1 MAKKQ
6 PAPEEKA
13 ILRAMDE
20 KSKKSLRL
28 NFILQGFTL
37 LTAIASLVMFFVDDN
52 RGLDTTV
59 FQLMQCVMALVIF
72 NVPLFISRKFKCY
85 IPNFITILLYI
96 FIFMHFIL
104 GEIYRAYDNI
114 LLYDKFLHTSSGM
127 VFCLL
132 SLSIV
137 WLFNN
142 SEDGKVKLSPFFVV
156 LFTFCFTLTLEY
168 LWEIVEYG
176 CDRLI
181 GLNMQRWQDSIVETL
196 PNGDTVHSVPW
207 GNAIADTMGDMIVN
221 VVGSFVMCVIIYVS
235 MKKKPD
241 WFKGKVIM
249 TEKQFEKIVMKEDAP
264 SSDPEQDEKSD
275 KRE

>member
-85 IPNFITILLYI
+85 IPNFITIFCISSSLCTSFWAKFTARTTI
-96 FIFMHFIL
+96 FCSTISF
-104 GEIYRAYDNI
+104 
-114 LLYDKFLHTSSGM
+114 
-127 VFCLL
+127 
-132 SLSIV
+132 
-137 WLFNN
+137 
-142 SEDGKVKLSPFFVV
+142 
-156 LFTFCFTLTLEY
+156 FTLRRAWY
-168 LWEIVEYG
+168 
-176 CDRLI
+176 
-181 GLNMQRWQDSIVETL
+181 S
-196 PNGDTVHSVPW
+196 
-207 GNAIADTMGDMIVN
+207 A
-221 VVGSFVMCVIIYVS
+221 F
-235 MKKKPD
+235 
-241 WFKGKVIM
+241 
-249 TEKQFEKIVMKEDAP
+249 
-264 SSDPEQDEKSD
+264 
-275 KRE
+275 

>member
-85 IPNFITILLYI
+85 IPNFITILAVYLHLY
-96 FIFMHFIL
+96 
-104 GEIYRAYDNI
+104 A
-114 LLYDKFLHTSSGM
+114 LHSGRN
-127 VFCLL
+127 L
-132 SLSIV
+132 SRVRPYSAL
-137 WLFNN
+137 
-142 SEDGKVKLSPFFVV
+142 
-156 LFTFCFTLTLEY
+156 
-168 LWEIVEYG
+168 
-176 CDRLI
+176 R
-181 GLNMQRWQDSIVETL
+181 
-196 PNGDTVHSVPW
+196 
-207 GNAIADTMGDMIVN
+207 
-221 VVGSFVMCVIIYVS
+221 
-235 MKKKPD
+235 
-241 WFKGKVIM
+241 
-249 TEKQFEKIVMKEDAP
+249 
-264 SSDPEQDEKSD
+264 
-275 KRE
+275 